1 MKTFFF
7 SLFFFAAACAQ
18 TASAQEKKEVLL
30 MEIHYITG
38 YSGIYLHWQGKE
50 TEFIDTEK
58 PTTKT
63 KIKEQGKI
71 LRDVFQRLYNEGWK
85 IETSTWGYLS
95 DSEVIQYVLVREK
108 EF

>member
-1 MKTFFF
+1 MMKNIFIATLLLGCAGVF
-7 SLFFFAAACAQ
+7 S
-18 TASAQEKKEVLL
+18 ASAQEKREVLL
-30 MEIHYITG
+30 MEVHYIVG
-38 YSGIYLHWQGKE
+38 YSGIYLHWQDKE

-71 LRDVFQRLYNEGWK
+71 LRDVFQRLYDEGWE

-95 DSEVIQYVLVREK
+95 DSEVIQYVLTREQ
-108 EF
+108 

>member
-1 MKTFFF
+1 MKTILIALL
-7 SLFFFAAACAQ
+7 LFGGTFIYS
-18 TASAQEKKEVLL
+18 ASAQEKKEVLL
-30 MEIHYITG
+30 MEVHYITG
-38 YSGIYLHWQGKE
+38 YSGIYLHWQDKE

-71 LRDVFQRLYNEGWK
+71 LRDVFQRLYDEGWK

-108 EF
+108 